1 MTIFF
6 SAGNAGGNG
15 NGISTIIMEA
25 SGKNMIAVGSSQTTL
40 GSSNI
45 SYVAWYSSKGPV
57 YDGR

>member
-6 SAGNAGGNG
+6 AGGNAGGNG
-15 NGISTIIMEA
+15 NGIGTITMEA
-25 SGKNMIAVGSSQTTL
+25 SGKNMLAVGSSQTTL

-45 SYVAWYSSKGPV
+45 SYIAWYSSKGPT